1 MVKYLPNHITLEQT
15 AYEEIK
21 KFIIEGKYSP
31 GTYITEASLV
41 KDLNMSRT
49 PIRRALVKLE
59 ATGLIKHFKNQGS
72 MVQNIHITLID
83 IVNFLE
89 FRLFLGIGSIEKA
102 KRKMLDFPINE
113 MNECIQLLKN
123 AVADEDHDL
132 YYVEANRYHNL
143 ISQTSQNDLIMETT
157 EALQNKFEIIASKY
171 YTYRRSSVENHIKQ
185 YEELTKFLEEKEY
198 DQALKQY
205 NEMMKEKI
213 QSLF

>member
-1 MVKYLPNHITLEQT
+1 MVKYLITLEQI

-21 KFIIEGKYSP
+21 KFIIQGKYSP

-59 ATGLIKHFKNQGS
+59 STGFVKHFKNQGS
-72 MVQNIHITLID
+72 MVQNIQITLID

-89 FRLFLGIGSIEKA
+89 CRLFLGSGSIEKA

-113 MNECIQLLKN
+113 MNECIHLLKN

-143 ISQTSQNDLIMETT
+143 ILQTSQNDLMMETIG
-157 EALQNKFEIIASKY
+157 ALQTKFEIIASKY
-171 YTYRRSSVENHIKQ
+171 YSYRRSSVENHIKQ
-185 YEELTKFLEEKEY
+185 YEELTKFFEEKEY